1 MKSYFNFTKQER
13 RGIFFLL
20 VLIAVFQLAYFG
32 LDRFSTA
39 NGADVFS
46 LDIKNQLLT
55 DSLGIE
61 KRKSKLQFK
70 PFNPNY
76 ISDYKG
82 YLLGLSPLE
91 LDRLHNFRAQ
101 NGFVHSAKEF
111 QRITG
116 ISDSLLNDISPFF
129 KFPEWTRTTKP
140 TTKKTEVSNNQKPR
154 ILDLNTASAQD
165 LKEINGIG
173 EKLSAR
179 IIKFRERL
187 GGFLVN
193 EQLYDVYGLEPQIVE
208 RALKR
213 FQVLHPPKVK
223 KININTA
230 NPDEIASLVYL
241 KYKVA
246 KNIVIYRE
254 EHGAYTSKEDLFNVS
269 GFPINK
275 IDRIALY
282 LSY

>member
-13 RGIFFLL
+13 RGVFFLL

-32 LDRFSTA
+32 LDRFSTP
-39 NGADVFS
+39 NGTDAFS

-61 KRKSKLQFK
+61 KRKSKLRFK

-101 NGFVHSAKEF
+101 NGFVHSVEEF

-116 ISDSLLNDISPFF
+116 ISDSLLKGISPFF

-140 TTKKTEVSNNQKPR
+140 TTKRTEVNNNGKPE

-165 LKEINGIG
+165 LKKINGIG

-193 EQLYDVYGLEPQIVE
+193 EQLYDVYGLEPQVVE
-208 RALKR
+208 RTLKK
-213 FQVLHPPKVK
+213 FQVLNPPKVK

>member
-1 MKSYFNFTKQER
+1 M
-13 RGIFFLL
+13 
-20 VLIAVFQLAYFG
+20 VLIAVFQLGYFG
-32 LDRFSTA
+32 LNRFSIA
-39 NGADVFS
+39 NATDVFS
-46 LDIKNQLLT
+46 LDTKNQSLT

-61 KRKSKLQFK
+61 KRKSELQFN

-82 YLLGLSPLE
+82 YLLGLSPSE

-101 NGFVHSAKEF
+101 NGFVHSAVEF

-116 ISDSLLNDISPFF
+116 ISDSLLNGISPFF
-129 KFPEWTRTTKP
+129 KFPEWTQVTKP
-140 TTKKTEVSNNQKPR
+140 IAKRTEIRNNGKPK
-154 ILDLNTASAQD
+154 ILDLNTASVQD
-165 LKEINGIG
+165 LKKVNGIG

-193 EQLYDVYGLEPQIVE
+193 EQLYDVYGLEPQVVE
-208 RALKR
+208 RALKKFR
-213 FQVLHPPKVK
+213 VLNPPKVK

-241 KYKVA
+241 KHKVA

-254 EHGAYTSKEDLFNVS
+254 ENGAYTSKEDLFNVP

-275 IDRIALY
+275 IDRITLY

>member
-1 MKSYFNFTKQER
+1 M
-13 RGIFFLL
+13 
-20 VLIAVFQLAYFG
+20 VLIALFQLGYFG
-32 LDRFSTA
+32 LNRFSTA
-39 NGADVFS
+39 KGTDVFS

-61 KRKSKLQFK
+61 KQKSKLQFK

-91 LDRLHNFRAQ
+91 LDRLHSFRAQ
-101 NGFVHSAKEF
+101 NGFVHSAEEF
-111 QRITG
+111 QQITG
-116 ISDSLLNDISPFF
+116 ISDSLLNGISPFF
-129 KFPEWTRTTKP
+129 KFPEWIRTTKP
-140 TTKKTEVSNNQKPR
+140 TTKKTEGNNNLGAR
-154 ILDLNTASAQD
+154 ILDLNTVSAQD
-165 LKEINGIG
+165 LKKVNGIG

-179 IIKFRERL
+179 IIKFRDRL

-193 EQLYDVYGLEPQIVE
+193 EQLYDVYGLEPQVVE
-208 RALKR
+208 RTLKKFR
-213 FQVLHPPKVK
+213 VLHPPKVK

-254 EHGAYTSKEDLFNVS
+254 EHGAYRSKEDLFNVS

>member
-20 VLIAVFQLAYFG
+20 VLIAVFQLGYFG
-32 LDRFSTA
+32 LDRFSTS
-39 NGADVFS
+39 NGTDVFS

-116 ISDSLLNDISPFF
+116 ISDSLLNGISPFF

-140 TTKKTEVSNNQKPR
+140 TTKKTEVSNNRRPR

-193 EQLYDVYGLEPQIVE
+193 EQLYDVYGLEPQVVE
-208 RALKR
+208 RALKK
-213 FQVLHPPKVK
+213 FQVLNPPKVK